1 MKTSWQELLV
11 QAMSDQG
18 DTLQDIVACT
28 LSDREMAKKFNSGYG
43 GTEGAPFTL
52 WTAKAVYFPVQYDGA
67 EWVGSASR
75 HPDGV
80 PTQHQGG
87 G

>member
-18 DTLQDIVACT
+18 D
-28 LSDREMAKKFNSGYG
+28 G